1 MNKETIIT
9 MLTEQ
14 GLVPEFIDE
23 ATYLEEVAKQDALRL
38 NRKNK

>member
-9 MLTEQ
+9 MLAER

-23 ATYLEEVAKQDALRL
+23 ATYLAELAKQDALRL